1 MIQLN
6 QRKDDNMNIDYVELF
21 DTIKETSKKDSKDGW
36 ISVGIS
42 RFQNDRVEQACKELN
57 CKKGKFIRIAIDN
70 LLDEFARY
78 SSE

>member
-6 QRKDDNMNIDYVELF
+6 QRKDDNMKIDYVELF
-21 DTIKETSKKDSKDGW
+21 DTIKGTSKKDSKDGW

-57 CKKGKFIRIAIDN
+57 CKKGKFIRIAINN

>member
-1 MIQLN
+1 MST
-6 QRKDDNMNIDYVELF
+6 DYVELF
-21 DTIKETSKKDSKDGW
+21 DAIKATSKDNDKTGW

-42 RFQNDRVEQACKELN
+42 RFQNDRVEQVCKELN
-57 CKKGKFIRIAIDN
+57 CKKGRFIRIAIDN

>member
-1 MIQLN
+1 
-6 QRKDDNMNIDYVELF
+6 MNTDYAELF
-21 DTIKETSKKDSKDGW
+21 DTIKEIGKKDVKKDGW

-70 LLDEFARY
+70 LLDEFYRY